1 MEIEDSLTTLRI
13 ILSPVIM
20 ALILTNEA
28 TAAFYLY
35 LVAAI
40 TDLFDGYFARK
51 SKKHSEKG
59 DVFDTLADLTLVY
72 LTVFALGV
80 ARQSTA
86 TIVVMI
92 VTLALVV
99 YPLGMLSMKKKAL
112 TIPHFKSAKV
122 LAWCFNPTIMAYIIS
137 WEHADTMF
145 VITLIVGIYTAIDY
159 IAYAIKQKT
168 L

>member
-20 ALILTNEA
+20 ALILTNEL

-40 TDLFDGYFARK
+40 TDVFDGYFARK
-51 SKKHSEKG
+51 YKRYSGKG
-59 DVFDTLADLTLVY
+59 EVFDSLADFTLVY
-72 LTVFALGV
+72 FAVFAL
-80 ARQSTA
+80 AIASQSTA
-86 TIVVMI
+86 VIAVMVI
-92 VTLALVV
+92 TLALII

-112 TIPHFKSAKV
+112 TIPHFTSAKV
-122 LAWCFNPTIMAYIIS
+122 LAWFVHPTVLAYIAG
-137 WEHADTMF
+137 WQYADMLF
-145 VITLIVGIYTAIDY
+145 IAFLVVGVYTAVDY
-159 IAYAIKQKT
+159 IVYAIKQKT